1 PNALEALA
9 VAGTDVYVA
18 HLLASPA
25 PPNAFNTSV
34 SGGLS
39 GFSVTGAAAGASP
52 AALLTLDVNAAD
64 FSTPTNFPRALA
76 VSRTGAVVYL
86 ALAGTDAVM
95 GVDVSVP
102 ATPRLIGFWPA
113 GSNPRGL
120 ALSRDGATAYVMN
133 YLSRDVSILDV
144 RAGAERRE
152 LARIALLDD
161 TLFPEPLPADV
172 LRGKVLFN
180 KSNDPRLARNGWLSC
195 ATCHLDGGGDGITWP
210 REEGARQTMPLWS
223 LAGTAPFHAAA
234 TRDELQDFEI

>member
-1 PNALEALA
+1 VEQRSVIGRVTVGAQPWAVAVADDGVVIVGHRLARRSEAVNSDGEAWLTVLTGAGANLTAREVSLASTAFGFPNALEALA

-25 PPNAFNTSV
+25 PPNAFNTSA

-52 AALLTLDVNAAD
+52 AALLNLDVNAAD

-120 ALSRDGATAYVMN
+120 ALSRDGATA
-133 YLSRDVSILDV
+133 
-144 RAGAERRE
+144 
-152 LARIALLDD
+152 
-161 TLFPEPLPADV
+161 
-172 LRGKVLFN
+172 
-180 KSNDPRLARNGWLSC
+180 
-195 ATCHLDGGGDGITWP
+195 
-210 REEGARQTMPLWS
+210 
-223 LAGTAPFHAAA
+223 
-234 TRDELQDFEI
+234 